1 MSFADDLK
9 RLDVNNIGNWPVAFK
24 AIAVGLIC
32 AAVLGAGVYFD
43 TMGQLATLRA
53 AEGKE
58 ASLKK
63 TFEEKQSK
71 AVSLNAYKKQME
83 EMQKVFGEMLRQLP
97 SKTEVAALL
106 VDISQVGVAAG
117 LDFELFKPEPEIPV
131 EFYAELP
138 IKIRVNG
145 NYHQFGTFV
154 SGVAALPRIVTLHDF
169 VISQVKDAKAKD
181 SKRKGPLIMEATAKT
196 YRYLDEDEIAK
207 EAAKRKE
214 LEKDAKKKKKK

>member
-9 RLDVNNIGNWPVAFK
+9 RLDINNVGNWPVAFK
-24 AIAVGLIC
+24 ALAVGVIC

-43 TMGQLATLRA
+43 TMSQLGALHK
-53 AEGKE
+53 EQDKE

-117 LDFELFKPEPEIPV
+117 LEFELFKPEPEIPV

-138 IKIRVNG
+138 IKVRVNG
-145 NYHQFGTFV
+145 NYHQFGAFV

-169 VISQVKDAKAKD
+169 VVSQAKDAKSKD

-214 LEKDAKKKKKK
+214 LEKGAKKKKK

>member
-9 RLDVNNIGNWPVAFK
+9 RLDFNNIGNWPIAFK
-24 AIAVGLIC
+24 GLAIGVVC
-32 AAVLGAGVYFD
+32 AGVLGAGVYFD
-43 TMGQLATLRA
+43 TLGQLSSLR
-53 AEGKE
+53 KE
-58 ASLKK
+58 QDKEVTLKK
-63 TFEEKQSK
+63 TFEEKQAK

-106 VDISQVGVAAG
+106 VDISQVGIAAG
-117 LDFELFKPEPEIPV
+117 LEFELFKPEPEIPV

-138 IKIRVNG
+138 IKVRVNG
-145 NYHQFGTFV
+145 NYHQFGAFV

-169 VISQVKDAKAKD
+169 VITQAKDAKTKD
-181 SKRKGPLIMEATAKT
+181 GKRKGPLIMEATAKT

-207 EAAKRKE
+207 ETAKKKE
-214 LEKDAKKKKKK
+214 LEKDKKKKKK

>member
-9 RLDVNNIGNWPVAFK
+9 RLDPNNIGNWPVVFK
-24 AIAVGLIC
+24 AIAVGLIV
-32 AAVLGAGVYFD
+32 AAVLGGGIYFD
-43 TMGQLATLRA
+43 TLDQLKSLH
-53 AEGKE
+53 KE
-58 ASLKK
+58 EDKEVSLKK
-63 TFEEKQSK
+63 TFEEKQSR
-71 AVSLNAYKKQME
+71 AVNLNAYKKQME

-106 VDISQVGVAAG
+106 VDISQVGVSAG

-145 NYHQFGTFV
+145 NYHQFGNFV

-169 VISQVKDAKAKD
+169 VITQAKDAKTKD
-181 SKRKGPLIMEATAKT
+181 KRKGPLVMEATAKT

-207 EAAKRKE
+207 EVSRKKE

>member
-1 MSFADDLK
+1 MSFADDIK
-9 RLDVNNIGNWPVAFK
+9 RLDINNIGNWPVAFK
-24 AIAVGLIC
+24 ALAVGAIC
-32 AAVLGAGVYFD
+32 AAVLGAGIYFD
-43 TMGQLATLRA
+43 TMGQLSSLHK
-53 AEGKE
+53 EQDKE

-83 EMQKVFGEMLRQLP
+83 DMQKVFGEMLRQLP

-117 LDFELFKPEPEIPV
+117 LEFELFKPEPEIPV

-138 IKIRVNG
+138 IKVRVNG
-145 NYHQFGTFV
+145 NYHQFGAFV

-169 VISQVKDAKAKD
+169 VITQAKDAKAKD

-196 YRYLDEDEIAK
+196 YRYLDEDEIAQ
-207 EAAKRKE
+207 ETAKKKE
-214 LEKDAKKKKKK
+214 LEKNAKKKKK